1 MTSRPRRFVRVMGL
15 LSVLILPALTG
26 SFLAVQRADAQV
38 VHPAASTSTLT
49 EQDFH
54 HTLAATDATAMA
66 DANGGPQAHALPA
79 SALSTQDFRQMLP
92 RTDMRSDAG
101 ANTPPHAQ
109 SPPARALTT
118 KDFKQMLPRTDMR
131 SGADVK
137 VHPHAHA
144 FLSNEPA
151 TSFDSA
157 SIPDNPMAP
166 DAVAVGAR
174 TCVACHALENMQA
187 SHSLHVQ
194 AFRAGAVGTGAAAAC
209 ESCHGPGSAHAKDP
223 TRPGLIIAFTR
234 DAKTPIDTQ
243 TRVCLACHKGGAR
256 QDWIGSVHQQR
267 GLSCTDCHNP
277 MARLSPEGVLA
288 NSSINQVC
296 STCHR
301 DVRDKFNRRSH
312 MPLPEGQIS
321 CVDCHNPHGTLTA
334 DLIKTDT
341 VNETCYSCHAEK
353 RGPFLFE
360 HAPVRKNCLDC
371 HDPHGSNQE
380 ALLVL
385 PVPMLCQQC
394 HTMTGHPND
403 LLTKAGLANGQA
415 PDERL
420 IGRSCLSCH
429 SNIHGS
435 NNPSGSRFHE

>member
-1 MTSRPRRFVRVMGL
+1 MAPSSERALRSTGLRTAALLTLLVLAGAVLLARGAVAQAVRP
-15 LSVLILPALTG
+15 
-26 SFLAVQRADAQV
+26 AV
-38 VHPAASTSTLT
+38 STSALT

-54 HTLAATDATAMA
+54 RILPRPAAQTPEMDADRTDPHA
-66 DANGGPQAHALPA
+66 GALPA
-79 SALSTQDFRQMLP
+79 SALTTGDFKRMLP
-92 RTDMRSDAG
+92 RTDMRSDAD
-101 ANTPPHAQ
+101 ADTH
-109 SPPARALTT
+109 PPAHAWL
-118 KDFKQMLPRTDMR
+118 D
-131 SGADVK
+131 SG
-137 VHPHAHA
+137 
-144 FLSNEPA
+144 PA
-151 TSFDSA
+151 TPFDAAPIAKNPLA
-157 SIPDNPMAP
+157 S
-166 DAVAVGAR
+166 DAVAIGAR
-174 TCVACHALENMQA
+174 SCVACHSLEDVQA

-194 AFRAGAVGTGAAAAC
+194 AFRAGAAGPGAAAAC

-223 TRPGLIIAFTR
+223 TKPGLIIAFTR

-243 TRVCLACHKGGAR
+243 AGVCLACHRGGAR
-256 QDWIGSVHQQR
+256 QDWTGSAHQQHE
-267 GLSCTDCHNP
+267 LSCTDCHNP
-277 MARLSPEGVLA
+277 MARLSAEGVLA
-288 NSSINQVC
+288 DSSINEVC

-341 VNETCYSCHAEK
+341 VNETCYTCHAEK

-360 HAPVRKNCLDC
+360 HAPVRENCLSC
-371 HDPHGSNQE
+371 HDPHGSNQQ

-403 LLTKAGLANGQA
+403 LLTTAGLATGPA

-420 IGRSCLSCH
+420 IGRACLTCH
-429 SNIHGS
+429 ANIHGS
-435 NNPSGSRFHE
+435 NNPSGSRFHK